1 MTDNLSK
8 AVRKLKKGDSL
19 VLGDL
24 IIDEFLYGF
33 PERVSREAP
42 VLILEEKKREYR
54 PGGAANA
61 AFNIASLGSRVEL
74 LAITGKDRPWKSLA
88 NNLAGRGVGL
98 SGVKDIAGS
107 SSNLKTRIVAG
118 DEQLVQ
124 QQIVRIDRKPDKK
137 IDAILREEIYH
148 SFTEKL
154 NGSRAILLSDY
165 GYGLF
170 NQELIQKIVEKAND
184 VGIPIIVDSRYQL
197 LSFQNITIATPNLEE
212 AARAW
217 GKDIQTQDDLIAAG
231 QFILNHLKSEYLL
244 ITRGGEGMSLFNSQG
259 KVIHIP
265 VINKAEVYDVTGA
278 GDTVAAVVTMGLAA
292 GVKVEEAVRLA
303 NYAAGIVVKKAGVA
317 TVKLQELLKAISDE
331 K

>member
-1 MTDNLSK
+1 MINTLSK
-8 AVRKLKKGDSL
+8 AVSKLKKGNSL

-61 AFNIASLGSRVEL
+61 AVNIASLGSGVEL
-74 LAITGKDRPWKSLA
+74 LAITGEDQPWNSLA
-88 NNLAGRGVGL
+88 NNLLRKGVGL
-98 SGVKDIAGS
+98 SGVKIIAGS

-118 DEQLVQ
+118 DKQLVQ
-124 QQIVRIDRKPDKK
+124 QQIVRIDRKPNKK
-137 IDAILREEIYH
+137 INSLLREEIYQSFIEKH
-148 SFTEKL
+148 SSA
-154 NGSRAILLSDY
+154 GAILLSDY

-170 NQELIQKIVEKAND
+170 NQELIQKLVETANEAK
-184 VGIPIIVDSRYQL
+184 IPIVADSRYQL
-197 LSFQNITIATPNLEE
+197 LSFKNITIATPNLEE
-212 AARAW
+212 AARIW
-217 GKDIQTQDDLIAAG
+217 GENIKTQDDLIAAG
-231 QFILNHLKSEYLL
+231 QYILHQLKSDYLL
-244 ITRGGEGMSLFNSQG
+244 ITRGGEGMSLFNSKG
-259 KVIHIP
+259 KITHIP

-292 GVKVEEAVRLA
+292 GLKVEEAVRLA
-303 NYAAGIVVKKAGVA
+303 NYAASIVVKKAGVA
-317 TVKLQELLKAISDE
+317 TIETQELLEAISDE